1 MSSHVILAGVNP
13 AVSLKIPVDRASP
26 VPLYFQV
33 AQQLERAI
41 EDGRLT
47 PGSRLD
53 NEVELAER
61 LGLSRP
67 TVRRAIQYLVEQGL
81 LVRKRGVGTQ
91 VVHAKVRRS
100 IELTSLYD
108 DLVASKQR
116 PRTEVL
122 SLTEQ
127 PAPTSIAVI
136 LGVPEESPVLSI
148 ERLRYAQDE
157 PLALM
162 RNYLPTGLV
171 RLSTSDLEN
180 HGLYELLRGSGVHLR
195 IAAQTIGARAATAD
209 EGRLLGE
216 RRSAPVLTMTRT
228 TYDDTGRIVE
238 CARHLYRASV
248 YSFELTLLGR

>member
-1 MSSHVILAGVNP
+1 M
-13 AVSLKIPVDRASP
+13 SLKIPVDRASP
-26 VPLYFQV
+26 VPLYYQV

-41 EDGRLT
+41 EDGRLV
-47 PGSRLD
+47 PGSKLD

-67 TVRRAIQYLVEQGL
+67 TVRRAIQHLVEQGL

-116 PRTEVL
+116 PRTDVL
-122 SLTEQ
+122 ALGVQ
-127 PAPTSIAVI
+127 PAPTTVAVT
-136 LGVPEESPVLSI
+136 LGVADGTPVLTL

-171 RLSTSDLEN
+171 RLTTEELEQ
-180 HGLYELLRGSGVHLR
+180 HGLYQLLRESGVHLR
-195 IAAQTIGARAATAD
+195 IASQTIGARAATAA
-209 EGRLLGE
+209 EAKQLAE

-248 YSFELTLLGR
+248 YSFELTLLSR

>member
-1 MSSHVILAGVNP
+1 M
-13 AVSLKIPVDRASP
+13 SLKIPVDRASP
-26 VPLYFQV
+26 IPLYFQV
-33 AQQLERAI
+33 AQQLEHAI
-41 EDGRLT
+41 EDGRLV
-47 PGSRLD
+47 PGSKLD

-67 TVRRAIQYLVEQGL
+67 TVRRAIQHLVEQGL

-108 DLVASKQR
+108 DLVAAKQR
-116 PRTEVL
+116 PRTDVL
-122 SLTEQ
+122 TLSVQ
-127 PAPTSIAVI
+127 PAPTTVAVT
-136 LGVPEESPVLSI
+136 LGVPDSAPVLTL

-162 RNYLPTGLV
+162 RNFLPTDLI
-171 RLSTSDLEN
+171 RLTRDELEQQ
-180 HGLYELLRGSGVHLR
+180 GLYQLLRESGVHLR
-195 IAAQTIGARAATAD
+195 IASQTIGARAASAA
-209 EGRLLGE
+209 EAKLLAE
-216 RRSAPVLTMTRT
+216 RRGAPVLTMTRT

-248 YSFELTLLGR
+248 YSFQLTLLGR

>member
-1 MSSHVILAGVNP
+1 ML
-13 AVSLKIPVDRASP
+13 LKIPVDRASP

-33 AQQLERAI
+33 AQELERAI
-41 EDGRLT
+41 EDGRLV

-116 PRTEVL
+116 PRTDVL
-122 SLTEQ
+122 ALGVE
-127 PAPTSIAVI
+127 PAPTKVAVT
-136 LGVPEESPVLSI
+136 LGVPENSPVLTL

-162 RNYLPTGLV
+162 LNYLPTGLIQ
-171 RLSTSDLEN
+171 LTTQELER
-180 HGLYELLRGSGVHLR
+180 HGLYQLLRESGVHLR
-195 IAAQTIGARAATAD
+195 IASQTIGARAATAA
-209 EGRLLGE
+209 EARLLGE
-216 RRSAPVLTMTRT
+216 RRSAPLLSMTRT

>member
-1 MSSHVILAGVNP
+1 VSGM
-13 AVSLKIPVDRASP
+13 SLKIPVDRGSP
-26 VPLYFQV
+26 IPLYFQV
-33 AQQLERAI
+33 AQELERAI
-41 EDGRLT
+41 EDGRLV

-67 TVRRAIQYLVEQGL
+67 TVRRAIQHLVEQGL

-108 DLVASKQR
+108 DLVAAKQR

-122 SLTEQ
+122 ALGIE
-127 PAPTSIAVI
+127 PAPALVGMA
-136 LGVPEESPVLSI
+136 LGVPDGSPVLAL

-162 RNYLPTGLV
+162 RNYLPPGLID
-171 RLSTSDLEN
+171 LTAADLER
-180 HGLYELLRGSGVHLR
+180 HGLYQLLRESGVHLR
-195 IAAQTIGARAATAD
+195 IASQTIGARAATAA
-209 EGRLLGE
+209 EARLLAE
-216 RRSAPVLTMTRT
+216 RRSAPLLTMTRT
-228 TYDDTGRIVE
+228 TYDDSGRIVE
-238 CARHLYRASV
+238 CARHLYRASI

>member
-1 MSSHVILAGVNP
+1 M
-13 AVSLKIPVDRASP
+13 SLKIPVDRASP

-33 AQQLERAI
+33 AQELERAI
-41 EDGRLT
+41 EDGRLV

-61 LGLSRP
+61 LRLSRP

-108 DLVASKQR
+108 DLSAAKQR

-122 SLTEQ
+122 ALGVE
-127 PAPTSIAVI
+127 PAPTTVAIS
-136 LGVPEESPVLSI
+136 LGLPESSPVLTL

-162 RNYLPTGLV
+162 RNYLPPGLV
-171 RLSTSDLEN
+171 QLTKAELERR
-180 HGLYELLRGSGVHLR
+180 GLYQLLRESGVHLR
-195 IAAQTIGARAATAD
+195 IASQTIGARAATAA
-209 EGRLLGE
+209 EAKLLAE
-216 RRSAPVLTMTRT
+216 RRNAPLLTMSRT
-228 TYDDTGRIVE
+228 TYDDIGRIVE
-238 CARHLYRASV
+238 CASHLYRASV

>member
-1 MSSHVILAGVNP
+1 VSGI
-13 AVSLKIPVDRASP
+13 SLKIPVDRASP

-41 EDGRLT
+41 EDGRLV
-47 PGSRLD
+47 PGSKLD
-53 NEVELAER
+53 NEVDLAER

-108 DLVASKQR
+108 DLAASKQR

-122 SLTEQ
+122 ALAIQ
-127 PAPTSIAVI
+127 PAPTTVAVT
-136 LGVPEESPVLSI
+136 LGVADGTPVLTL

-162 RNYLPTGLV
+162 RNYLPPDLI
-171 RLSTSDLEN
+171 RLTREELER
-180 HGLYELLRGSGVHLR
+180 HGLYQLLRESGVHLR
-195 IAAQTIGARAATAD
+195 IASQTIGARAASAA
-209 EGRLLGE
+209 EAKLLAE

-228 TYDDTGRIVE
+228 TYDDSGRIVE